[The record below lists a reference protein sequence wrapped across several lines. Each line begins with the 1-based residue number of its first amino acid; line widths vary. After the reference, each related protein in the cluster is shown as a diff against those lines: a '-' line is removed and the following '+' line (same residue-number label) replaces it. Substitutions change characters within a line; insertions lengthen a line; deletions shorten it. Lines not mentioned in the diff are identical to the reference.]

1 MTKISIA
8 DSNSQVNVAPI
19 AVKLDNMVIESAGLD
34 PDDILKEGEAFDIS
48 VDVHFSGPGAAALM
62 PLELPVMV
70 TFSAESIGPGPEV
83 TLGKATVKTT
93 CKKNDYTVTLH
104 VEKNPLSA
112 ERVYQLA
119 ATLRVGATNCP
130 ALVNGFIEGG
140 AIEMYN
146 P

>member
-1 MTKISIA
+1 MTKIYVA
-8 DSNSQVNVAPI
+8 DSDAQVNVAPLY
-19 AVKLDNMVIESAGLD
+19 VKIDNMTIESAGPD

-48 VDVHFSGPGAAALM
+48 IDVHFSGPGAAALM

-83 TLGKATVKTT
+83 TLGKATIKTQ

-104 VEKNPLSA
+104 VDKNPLSA

-119 ATLRVGATNCP
+119 ATLRVGATQCP
-130 ALVNGFIEGG
+130 ALVNGFMEGG

>member
-1 MTKISIA
+1 MTKIYVAGS
-8 DSNSQVNVAPI
+8 DSQVNVAPLY
-19 AVKLDNMVIESAGLD
+19 VKIDNMAIESAGPD

-48 VDVHFSGPGAAALM
+48 IDVHFSGPGAAALM

-83 TLGKATVKTT
+83 TLGKATIKTQ

-104 VEKNPLSA
+104 VDKNPLSA

-119 ATLRVGATNCP
+119 ATLRVGATHCP
-130 ALVNGFIEGG
+130 ALINGFIEGG